1 MKLLGSINA
10 NQLHTCS
17 NNDNIEKKNDF
28 IDGYFLLV
36 ELMNL
41 KQRKRQ
47 EEKRYKLF
55 TQTKNVK

>member
-1 MKLLGSINA
+1 MLMAIFS
-10 NQLHTCS
+10 
-17 NNDNIEKKNDF
+17 
-28 IDGYFLLV
+28 LV

-55 TQTKNVK
+55 YANKKGKMTSAKHVTVCL